1 MKTEA
6 DKRRAERKNRIGE
19 HYWRESRLDTQMFY
33 GADQYLTYGFVPPGS
48 SRTWTTAAR

>member
-19 HYWRESRLDTQMFY
+19 HGWRESRLDTQMFY
-33 GADQYLTYGFVPPGS
+33 AADQYLTYGFLTSRVEPDS
-48 SRTWTTAAR
+48 STSGP